1 MIMEENDVYDFL
13 NICQDFVESSRCLR
27 DAASL
32 CDDDPIKQ
40 EMISHIIP
48 EFHQM
53 WARSEG
59 IKTLL
64 EKKNFTENREFILEE
79 MKTVIKQNLEIAQK
93 IRDKLGSLNW
103 N

>member
-1 MIMEENDVYDFL
+1 MEQDDVYNFL
-13 NICQDFVESSRCLR
+13 NICQDFVESSRDLR
-27 DAASL
+27 DAAAL

-40 EMISHIIP
+40 DMISHIIP
-48 EFHQM
+48 DFHKM

-64 EKKNFTENREFILEE
+64 ENKEFSENREFILDE
-79 MKTVIKQNLEIAQK
+79 MQTVIKQNLKIAKK
-93 IRDKLGSLNW
+93 IREKLGSLSW

>member
-1 MIMEENDVYDFL
+1 MEENDVYDFL
-13 NICQDFVESSRCLR
+13 NICQDFVESSRSLR

-40 EMISHIIP
+40 EMVSHIIP
-48 EFHQM
+48 GFHQM

-64 EKKNFTENREFILEE
+64 EKKSFTENREFILEE
-79 MKTVIKQNLEIAQK
+79 MKTVIQQNLEIAK
-93 IRDKLGSLNW
+93 
-103 N
+103 

>member
-1 MIMEENDVYDFL
+1 MEQDDVYNFL
-13 NICQDFVESSRCLR
+13 NICQDFVESSRDLR
-27 DAASL
+27 DAAAL

-40 EMISHIIP
+40 DMVSHIIP
-48 EFHQM
+48 DFHKM

-64 EKKNFTENREFILEE
+64 ENKEFSENREFILDE
-79 MKTVIKQNLEIAQK
+79 MQTVIKQNLKIAKK
-93 IRDKLGSLNW
+93 IREKLGFLSW

>member
-1 MIMEENDVYDFL
+1 MEEDDIYNFL
-13 NICQDFVESSRCLR
+13 NVCQDFVESSRNLR
-27 DAASL
+27 EAASL

-40 EMISHIIP
+40 DMVSHIIP
-48 EFHQM
+48 DFHKM

-64 EKKNFTENREFILEE
+64 ENKNFSENKEFILDE
-79 MKTVIKQNLEIAQK
+79 MKVVIKQNLEIAQK
-93 IRDKLGSLNW
+93 IREKLGSLSW

>member
-1 MIMEENDVYDFL
+1 MEENDIHNFL
-13 NICQDFVESSRCLR
+13 NICQDFVESSRALR

-32 CDDDPIKQ
+32 CDDDPVKQ
-40 EMISHIIP
+40 DMIAHIIP
-48 EFHQM
+48 DFHKM

-64 EKKNFTENREFILEE
+64 ENKDFSENRAFILDE
-79 MKTVIKQNLEIAQK
+79 MKSVIKQNLEIANK
-93 IRDKLGSLNW
+93 IRNKLGSLSW